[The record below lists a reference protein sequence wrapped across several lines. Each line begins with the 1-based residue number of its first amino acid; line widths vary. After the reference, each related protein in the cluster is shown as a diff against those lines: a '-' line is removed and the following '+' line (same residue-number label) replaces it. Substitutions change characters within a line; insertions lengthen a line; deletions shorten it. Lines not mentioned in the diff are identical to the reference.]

1 MTLWVCVNISASRG
15 LLGFK
20 DMSVFVQVK
29 SSKSPMTEVMIH
41 YLYGICRN
49 FDAKYGLLI
58 IWGRITRPAEKEIRH
73 SFHKTQLW
81 DQEEIFVNYNNLDDY
96 VKYELPLKPIMML
109 VNDDYSMGLP
119 Y

>member
-58 IWGRITRPAEKEIRH
+58 IWGRKTLLAEKKKMNDVPVSTAYFGI
-73 SFHKTQLW
+73 TA
-81 DQEEIFVNYNNLDDY
+81 IFE
-96 VKYELPLKPIMML
+96 KYEQI
-109 VNDDYSMGLP
+109 
-119 Y
+119 